1 MPNLQLQLDTDLLA
15 RARAAAGRDGTTL
28 NAVVRELL
36 GHWLRDQQPS
46 LAAALRLPE
55 RGSWRSG
62 TGLRASAT
70 LLQQPAS

>member
-1 MPNLQLQLDTDLLA
+1 MPNVQLQLDTDLLS

-46 LAAALRLPE
+46 LAAALRMPE
-55 RGSWRSG
+55 RGAWRPG
-62 TGLRASAT
+62 TGLRAAAT
-70 LLQQPAS
+70 SLLQRAS